1 MWQAA
6 ASQSR
11 TYTHTDREEGRQTL
25 SLDFTPLG
33 WSKSLPPIFFVITNS
48 VCVSEHGYIR
58 TWLHVGVQQ
67 WRNVTIQVYSKS
79 NEYNCG
85 LGFLKSHECHKF
97 WSFEDRPMST
107 KAHHAEKFGFMVVR
121 GMPYSKIP
129 TLKATSNE
137 CL

>member
-11 TYTHTDREEGRQTL
+11 TYTHTDRKEGRQTL

-79 NEYNCG
+79 NVQ
-85 LGFLKSHECHKF
+85 FLPNTTVDWDFQNHMSAT
-97 WSFEDRPMST
+97 SFGRLRVDLST
-107 KAHHAEKFGFMVVR
+107 KAHHAEKVGFMVER
-121 GMPYSKIP
+121 GMPYSKY
-129 TLKATSNE
+129 LR
-137 CL
+137 